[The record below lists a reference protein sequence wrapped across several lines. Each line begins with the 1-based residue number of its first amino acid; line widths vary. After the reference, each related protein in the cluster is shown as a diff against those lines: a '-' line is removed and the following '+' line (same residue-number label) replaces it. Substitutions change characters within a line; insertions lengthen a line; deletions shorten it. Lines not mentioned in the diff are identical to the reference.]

1 MANSKKI
8 RLAGVASITGG
19 LIQIVLGILL
29 STGMDPDIMPYGQI
43 AYSLSVLLLSGGLL
57 GLLWLKA
64 LGRGKWLLVIPLLGF
79 VSQEIAHG
87 IIFYYWDNTVNQPFK
102 PIGAMLVAVGMV
114 ACGIATIR
122 AKVWSGWSKVAPLLI
137 GVYFFLGP
145 LIALIVTKEP
155 NFVLIMMWGLFW
167 ANLGFAII
175 SNAKAS
181 EIRFTNDINK
191 GVAPYDTFKD

>member
-1 MANSKKI
+1 MANLRKI

-29 STGMDPDIMPYGQI
+29 STGMDPDIMPFGQI

-57 GLLWLKA
+57 GLLWLKV
-64 LGRGKWLLVIPLLGF
+64 LGKGKWLLVIPLLGF
-79 VSQEIAHG
+79 FSQEIAHG

-114 ACGIATIR
+114 ACGIAAIR
-122 AKVWSGWSKVAPLLI
+122 EKVWRGWSKVAPLLI
-137 GVYFFLGP
+137 GVYFFVGP
-145 LIALIVTKEP
+145 LIALILTQKP

-167 ANLGFAII
+167 VNLGLVII
-175 SNAKAS
+175 SNAKSS
-181 EIRFTNDINK
+181 ENKFTTKNNK
-191 GVAPYDTFKD
+191 GVGI